1 MANRPET
8 ACSKAHGE
16 TSVLLN
22 FTDFPSPLYRFI
34 YYRPVARIISIS
46 VKQRPI
52 VDAIYDRFT
61 WTPSPLFVHVSS
73 TPRFFNRF
81 SSSQAWRKTMNRDP
95 WTRTRSSTLLFIA
108 YARAVRRERERE
120 NGNGILRSLRSRA
133 LPRPRSWDHLSLAHS
148 SLTNDPHRCRKSRL
162 VTSTSPTNLYIEWFR
177 EDICY
182 FLLLFFFLF
191 HGLPYISPWH
201 EISIFHIYI
210 SQIYHI
216 YHISPSLYYYSSI

>member
-61 WTPSPLFVHVSS
+61 WTPSPLFVHIS
-73 TPRFFNRF
+73 PRFFFQPLFFLTSVEENYEPG
-81 SSSQAWRKTMNRDP
+81 SMNQNTVLHLIIYRVRSC
-95 WTRTRSSTLLFIA
+95 RTK
-108 YARAVRRERERE
+108 RERERMVTVSS
-120 NGNGILRSLRSRA
+120 GVYDRGPCLDHDHGIIYRSLTA
-133 LPRPRSWDHLSLAHS
+133 P
-148 SLTNDPHRCRKSRL
+148 
-162 VTSTSPTNLYIEWFR
+162 
-177 EDICY
+177 
-182 FLLLFFFLF
+182 
-191 HGLPYISPWH
+191 
-201 EISIFHIYI
+201 
-210 SQIYHI
+210 
-216 YHISPSLYYYSSI
+216 

>member
-61 WTPSPLFVHVSS
+61 WTPSSLSLSS
-73 TPRFFNRF
+73 SSTTPRFFNRF
-81 SSSQAWRKTMNRDP
+81 SSSQTLEHKRGRKR
-95 WTRTRSSTLLFIA
+95 
-108 YARAVRRERERE
+108 
-120 NGNGILRSLRSRA
+120 
-133 LPRPRSWDHLSLAHS
+133 
-148 SLTNDPHRCRKSRL
+148 
-162 VTSTSPTNLYIEWFR
+162 
-177 EDICY
+177 
-182 FLLLFFFLF
+182 
-191 HGLPYISPWH
+191 
-201 EISIFHIYI
+201 
-210 SQIYHI
+210 
-216 YHISPSLYYYSSI
+216 

>member
-73 TPRFFNRF
+73 TPRFFSTAFLPHKRGG
-81 SSSQAWRKTMNRDP
+81 KL
-95 WTRTRSSTLLFIA
+95 WTGIHEPEHGPPPYYLSRTLVP
-108 YARAVRRERERE
+108 YEERERE
-120 NGNGILRSLRSRA
+120 NGNGILRSLRSGA

-148 SLTNDPHRCRKSRL
+148 SLTNDPHRKSRL

>member
-61 WTPSPLFVHVSS
+61 WTPSPLFVHVSA
-73 TPRFFNRF
+73 FFQPLFFLTSVEENYEPG
-81 SSSQAWRKTMNRDP
+81 SMNQNTVLHLIIYRVRSC
-95 WTRTRSSTLLFIA
+95 RTK
-108 YARAVRRERERE
+108 RERE
-120 NGNGILRSLRSRA
+120 NGNGILRSLRSGA

-148 SLTNDPHRCRKSRL
+148 SLTNDPHRKSRL
-162 VTSTSPTNLYIEWFR
+162 VTSTSPTNLYIE
-177 EDICY
+177 
-182 FLLLFFFLF
+182 
-191 HGLPYISPWH
+191 
-201 EISIFHIYI
+201 
-210 SQIYHI
+210 
-216 YHISPSLYYYSSI
+216 

>member
-61 WTPSPLFVHVSS
+61 WTPSS
-73 TPRFFNRF
+73 
-81 SSSQAWRKTMNRDP
+81 
-95 WTRTRSSTLLFIA
+95 
-108 YARAVRRERERE
+108 
-120 NGNGILRSLRSRA
+120 
-133 LPRPRSWDHLSLAHS
+133 LSLSPLH
-148 SLTNDPHRCRKSRL
+148 PRRR
-162 VTSTSPTNLYIEWFR
+162 VFSTA
-177 EDICY
+177 
-182 FLLLFFFLF
+182 FLL
-191 HGLPYISPWH
+191 HKRSNTSVEENDEPSP
-201 EISIFHIYI
+201 
-210 SQIYHI
+210 
-216 YHISPSLYYYSSI
+216 